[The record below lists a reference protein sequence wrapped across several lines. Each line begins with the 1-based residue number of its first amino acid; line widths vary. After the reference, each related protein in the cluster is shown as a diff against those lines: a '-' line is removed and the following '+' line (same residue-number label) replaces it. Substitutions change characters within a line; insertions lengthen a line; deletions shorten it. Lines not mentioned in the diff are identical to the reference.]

1 MAKKQNGKTSK
12 RAVRR
17 NRRPAGM
24 RSNATS
30 VLAQG
35 VGAVPKQAFGA
46 VNAASLAV
54 WDAKL
59 LHHLPL
65 PRAVG
70 PYLVVRTTKRFSVD
84 AHSVIF
90 GTFKT
95 PAAETGDYTGDWS
108 NVCAMYDVNGALPIG
123 DPNNAVDVVTP
134 LTFLTSGTSMATC
147 VPSAFTVQILNP
159 EALQTTTGVIYAGV
173 MNTQARV
180 GGRTESWDNLMN
192 RFVQYQSPRLLS
204 AAKLALRGV
213 QISSYPLSMTPIS
226 EFTTMRPM
234 DDGITTFG
242 PRHPEP
248 TGWAPIMVYNP
259 QGVALEYL
267 VTTEWRVRFD
277 LANPASAAHVHHPI
291 ATDGLWNNLC
301 RQASALGHGVRDIS
315 EVVAN
320 GAQAYQAARTAMS
333 ALRALPMA

>member
-1 MAKKQNGKTSK
+1 MAKQLPKTSK
-12 RAVRR
+12 RVGRARR
-17 NRRPAGM
+17 RRSNGM
-24 RSNATS
+24 RSNATR

-35 VGAVPKQAFGA
+35 VGSVPKQAFGA
-46 VNAASLAV
+46 KNAATLAV

-70 PYLVVRTTKRFSVD
+70 PYLVVRTTKRFQVD
-84 AHSVIF
+84 ARDVII

-95 PAAETGDYTGDWS
+95 PAAETGDFTGDWS
-108 NVCAMYDVNGALPIG
+108 NVCAIYDVNGSLPIG
-123 DPNNAVDVVTP
+123 DPNNAAVITTP
-134 LTFLTSGTSMATC
+134 LSFLTSGTSMATC
-147 VPSAFTVQILNP
+147 VPSALTVQILNP
-159 EALQTTTGVIYAGV
+159 EPLQTTTGIVYAGV

-180 GGRTESWDNLMN
+180 GGRTESWDDLMG
-192 RFVQYQSPRLLS
+192 RFVQYQSPRLMS

-226 EFTTMRPM
+226 EFTSLHP
-234 DDGITTFG
+234 DVDAVVTFG

-248 TGWAPIMVYNP
+248 VGWAPILVYNP

-277 LANPASAAHVHHPI
+277 LANPASAAHVQHPI
-291 ATDGLWNNLC
+291 ATDGLWHNLC

-333 ALRALPMA
+333 AMRALPMA